1 LLDLLQQKIEKDYAK
16 MKNLMNEKNKMRE
29 IIDNLK
35 LQLNEK
41 DQEISGLKDK
51 IENLRKNNQQLK
63 SQNSILNKKNL
74 DDNSS

>member
-1 LLDLLQQKIEKDYAK
+1 

>member
-1 LLDLLQQKIEKDYAK
+1 
-16 MKNLMNEKNKMRE
+16 MRE